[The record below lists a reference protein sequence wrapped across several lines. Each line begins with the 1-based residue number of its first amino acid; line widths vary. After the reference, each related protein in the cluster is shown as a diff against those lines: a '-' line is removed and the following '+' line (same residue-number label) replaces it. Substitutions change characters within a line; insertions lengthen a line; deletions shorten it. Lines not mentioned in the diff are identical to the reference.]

1 MLIGKELQVNTMPSA
16 ALIVLL
22 YHSQR
27 RQDSALHILN
37 AQTSIGYGAADL
49 VPIDVAAATICFGVP
64 RPEEHSLLASQQLTL
79 NYFSSALEITICDT
93 LFFRHLYRR
102 GIP

>member
-1 MLIGKELQVNTMPSA
+1 MLIGGELQVNTVPSA

-27 RQDSALHILN
+27 RCRGKDSALHILN

-49 VPIDVAAATICFGVP
+49 VPIDVAAASICVGMP
-64 RPEEHSLLASQQLTL
+64 RPEEHSLLALQQLNL

-93 LFFRHLYRR
+93 LLLVL
-102 GIP
+102 